1 MGIPLRGVVEST
13 SKFVPLKVE
22 GRAGDNWEAAH

>member
-1 MGIPLRGVVEST
+1 MGDSVAWGVEST